1 MALSK
6 DYCNWIHSQLS
17 FHIGSFL
24 DFLLIIIISYHDPLR
39 KEKKKI
45 FLTLVNYDF
54 FNILLFLLQV
64 FMNPGSPMPPI
75 ASSWLKYHSSVAEG
89 WATPYDRNIIAFKD
103 LVPNVASKDTIDLDD
118 Q

>member
-1 MALSK
+1 
-6 DYCNWIHSQLS
+6 
-17 FHIGSFL
+17 
-24 DFLLIIIISYHDPLR
+24 
-39 KEKKKI
+39 
-45 FLTLVNYDF
+45 
-54 FNILLFLLQV
+54 
-64 FMNPGSPMPPI
+64 MNPGSPMPPI